1 METQPLSAYPFRA
14 PEVYSVFCCFFYN
27 KLLFSMFCFLYI
39 WFFFLSL
46 FDFYHDIVSSFN
58 NFVFDYPFCIFC
70 SLSSWSN
77 IFFKLRAA
85 QSINV
90 TKYWIYIYIFIRFTT
105 IRDLRTINEMV
116 YCQLMKQLSD
126 LMVNCQVILS

>member
-14 PEVYSVFCCFFYN
+14 PEVYSVFCCFFFIANY
-27 KLLFSMFCFLYI
+27 CFLCFVFYT
-39 WFFFLSL
+39 FGFFLSL